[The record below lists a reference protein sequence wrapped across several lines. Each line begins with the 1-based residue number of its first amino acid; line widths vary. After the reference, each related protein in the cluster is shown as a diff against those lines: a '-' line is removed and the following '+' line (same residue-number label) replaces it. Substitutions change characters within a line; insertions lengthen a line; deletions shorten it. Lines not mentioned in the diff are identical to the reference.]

1 MFYKM
6 FRNKEIKTLTFK
18 ISIVLILGIILG
30 AIAVESSIKGLNES
44 LINQNAS
51 IISSINSGK
60 STGEIVKN
68 FYETPDSKD
77 IKRGKEILNSYGYN
91 KELELSSNDILKE
104 FRFNMLLKVIVI
116 ITLII
121 IGAYFISFNLFKD
134 IYNYFSNLAKETEKV
149 IEGKSKIIKNV
160 YKEGEIYILTDKFNK
175 MTERVDLTL
184 KRLEDEKLYLKD
196 YLADISHQLKT
207 PLASLF
213 MFNDLLSENEN
224 MPLEQKRLFL
234 DKGEEQL
241 ERMDWLIQNLLKA
254 GRLEANVI
262 EFNKRS
268 ESLNKILYRIENSFR
283 DLAKAKDISINIYL
297 KEEVYLVCDDKWLE
311 EALSNIVKN
320 CIEYTRPNGYINLDV
335 IETKLQTKIIIEDN
349 GIGIEKENINKIFNR
364 FYKGD
369 NKEVN
374 PKSIGIGLYLTKN
387 ILKNMGG
394 EIKVFS
400 EVSKGSKFIITFIK
414 ESH

>member
-160 YKEGEIYILTDKFNK
+160 YKEGEIYILTDRFNK

-268 ESLNKILYRIENSFR
+268 ESLNKIIYRIENSFR

>member
-18 ISIVLILGIILG
+18 ISIVLIWGIILG

-213 MFNDLLSENEN
+213 MFNDLLSENED

-262 EFNKRS
+262 EFNKKN
-268 ESLNKILYRIENSFR
+268 ESLNNILYRIENSFR

>member
-18 ISIVLILGIILG
+18 ISIVLILGIIIG
-30 AIAVESSIKGLNES
+30 VIAIESSIKGLNES

-77 IKRGKEILNSYGYN
+77 INRGKEILNSYGYN

-121 IGAYFISFNLFKD
+121 IGAYFISFNLFKE
-134 IYNYFSNLAKETEKV
+134 IYNYFSKLAKETEKV
-149 IEGKSKIIKNV
+149 IEGKSKIIKNI
-160 YKEGEIYILTDKFNK
+160 YKEGEIYILTDRFNK

-213 MFNDLLSENEN
+213 MFNDLLSENEG

-234 DKGEEQL
+234 DKCEEQL

-262 EFNKRS
+262 EFNKKN
-268 ESLNKILYRIENSFR
+268 ESLNNILYRIKNSFR
-283 DLAKAKDISINIYL
+283 DLAKGKDISINLYL

-320 CIEYTRPNGYINLDV
+320 CIEYTRPNGYISLDI

-349 GIGIEKENINKIFNR
+349 GIGIEKENLNKIFDR

-400 EVSKGSKFIITFIK
+400 EVLKGSKFIITFIK

>member
-18 ISIVLILGIILG
+18 ISIVLIWGIILG

-160 YKEGEIYILTDKFNK
+160 YKEGEIYILTDRFNK

-262 EFNKRS
+262 EFNKKN
-268 ESLNKILYRIENSFR
+268 ESLNNILYRIENSFR

-320 CIEYTRPNGYINLDV
+320 CIEYTRPNGYINLEV

-349 GIGIEKENINKIFNR
+349 GVGIEKENINKIFNR

-369 NKEVN
+369 NTEVN